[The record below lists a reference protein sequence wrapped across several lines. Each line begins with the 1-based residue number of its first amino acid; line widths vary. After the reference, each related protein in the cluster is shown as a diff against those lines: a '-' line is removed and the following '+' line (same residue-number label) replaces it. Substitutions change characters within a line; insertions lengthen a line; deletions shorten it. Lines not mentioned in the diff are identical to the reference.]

1 MKKLLLPFAI
11 VATSNLLMAG
21 GELQKAVEPVV
32 NIPTIEEEVSD
43 NNHFYIGLGL
53 SAISARDAS
62 VNANLFDGKAG
73 QDRLGNVD
81 LLAGYE
87 FHRHFAVEGR
97 YNTTIA
103 KSDSI
108 DTMDSWS
115 IFAKPKYPVTEEFTL
130 YGLLGYGNVQL
141 DGADGSIAD
150 MDESGF
156 QWGLGLS
163 YMINENFDL
172 FADYKFL
179 ADEFDGVFSNGAT
192 EVSVDSLTAGVIYKF

>member
-1 MKKLLLPFAI
+1 LPFAL
-11 VATSNLLMAG
+11 VATSGLLMAG
-21 GELQKAVEPVV
+21 GDIAEVEPIV
-32 NIPTIEEEVSD
+32 NVPAVEEVSE
-43 NNHFYIGLGL
+43 NNFYVGLGL
-53 SAISARDAS
+53 AAVSARDADVS
-62 VNANLFDGKAG
+62 ANLFDEKAG
-73 QDRLGNVD
+73 QDRLGNID
-81 LLAGYE
+81 LLVGYE

-97 YNTTIA
+97 YTTTLSE
-103 KSDSI
+103 SDSI

-115 IFAKPKYPVTEEFTL
+115 IFAKPKYGVTEEFTL

-141 DGADGSIAD
+141 DGAGGSIAD

-179 ADEFDGVFSNGAT
+179 ANEFDGVFSNGAT
-192 EVSVDSLTAGVIYKF
+192 EVSVDSLTVGVMYNF